1 MYVEKE
7 GGQFSIIMADIDKFK
22 SVNDRFGHQKG
33 DEALQSIS
41 GIIMNGVRKGDICG
55 RYGGEE
61 IIILLPGTD
70 SEGAYSVAEKIR
82 KKIENAKLLGLNTPL
97 TISMGVSS
105 YPEHGTW
112 AKDLI
117 DKADQ
122 ALYHVK
128 ELGRNASRIYE
139 PNMSKNIKRID
150 RLAGII
156 SGDLVEDQRKVETML
171 EILELQREGEKTLEE
186 KMFSFLGRI
195 IEVSEAQAGGIFY
208 IDETEEGECSISRKL
223 LRKKLVDR
231 EVDETYYNE
240 GIVLKCMES
249 KAGEYQIDW
258 SGYPG
263 IDPLTGM
270 PDWQSV
276 IAVPMID
283 RGRLKGVAYL
293 SVSIKNKEFDAG
305 TYNYVKT
312 LSDIMTAAL

>member
-1 MYVEKE
+1 
-7 GGQFSIIMADIDKFK
+7 
-22 SVNDRFGHQKG
+22 
-33 DEALQSIS
+33 
-41 GIIMNGVRKGDICG
+41 
-55 RYGGEE
+55 
-61 IIILLPGTD
+61 
-70 SEGAYSVAEKIR
+70 
-82 KKIENAKLLGLNTPL
+82 
-97 TISMGVSS
+97 
-105 YPEHGTW
+105 
-112 AKDLI
+112 
-117 DKADQ
+117 
-122 ALYHVK
+122 
-128 ELGRNASRIYE
+128 
-139 PNMSKNIKRID
+139 
-150 RLAGII
+150 
-156 SGDLVEDQRKVETML
+156 ML
-171 EILELQREGEKTLEE
+171 EILELQRESEKTLEE

-231 EVDETYYNE
+231 EVGETYYNE

>member
-1 MYVEKE
+1 
-7 GGQFSIIMADIDKFK
+7 
-22 SVNDRFGHQKG
+22 
-33 DEALQSIS
+33 
-41 GIIMNGVRKGDICG
+41 MNSVRKGDICG

-61 IIILLPGTD
+61 IVILLPDTD
-70 SEGAYSVAEKIR
+70 AEGACNVAEKIR

-97 TISMGVSS
+97 TISLGVSS

-122 ALYHVK
+122 ALYYVK
-128 ELGRNASRIYE
+128 DSGRNGSRIYE

-171 EILELQREGEKTLEE
+171 EILELQRDSEMTVEE
-186 KMFSFLGRI
+186 KMYSFLGRI
-195 IEVSEAQAGGIFY
+195 IEVSEAQTGGIFY
-208 IDETEEGECSISRKL
+208 IEETEEGESSISKKL
-223 LRKKLVDR
+223 LRKRLVDR
-231 EVDETYYNE
+231 EVEEAYYNE
-240 GIVLKCMES
+240 SILHKCI
-249 KAGEYQIDW
+249 KNRVGEYQIDW
-258 SGYPG
+258 SSYPG

-283 RGRLKGVAYL
+283 RGRLVGVMYL

-305 TYNYVKT
+305 TYNYMKT
-312 LSDIMTAAL
+312 LSEVMASALRTFK